1 MATLKFEDSLKK
13 TTSNITQALASSL
26 KQPTTIAYNQASL
39 PVQSIYQA
47 PAYVAPKVTSPIIST
62 QAKKT
67 TPTMASVGLLDK
79 KDTGYTSVVAKTP
92 TTTTTPTKITN
103 PDYINTSADEAE
115 LASQY
120 QSVINAYNT
129 QKQQL
134 EATYGLNSQEYA
146 IRLKQLDDE
155 YALTKQQL
163 DAQQSEQQKASE
175 GQSQE
180 AYISKMQA
188 QRVAQNILSAQGLA
202 NTGYE
207 NIYERRQEGTY
218 TKQQSAIANAY
229 QDAVNQINRS
239 REAQALAYGQ
249 NVENVKMAQQQTQLA
264 FQQNLQNI
272 AQNQAEALRSYQSG
286 LAQVKQNATYL
297 TDNRATMFSN
307 VTSAIQGGA
316 SLKEIQDALTQAVK
330 DGLVSEGSA
339 NDIARYAKTTVGT
352 GR

>member
-1 MATLKFEDSLKK
+1 MATLKLEDSLKK

-26 KQPTTIAYNQASL
+26 KQPTTIAYNQSSL
-39 PVQSIYQA
+39 PVQNIYQA
-47 PAYVAPKVTSPIIST
+47 PTYVAPKITTPIVTT
-62 QAKKT
+62 QAKIT
-67 TPTMASVGLLDK
+67 TPTMANVGLLDK
-79 KDTGYTSVVAKTP
+79 KDTGYTSIVAKTP
-92 TTTTTPTKITN
+92 TTTPTKITN
-103 PDYINTSADEAE
+103 PDYIDTSADEAE
-115 LASQY
+115 LANQY
-120 QSVINAYNT
+120 QSAINAYNT

-146 IRLKQLDDE
+146 MRLKQLDDE

-163 DAQQSEQQKASE
+163 DAQQAEQRKASE

-218 TKQQSAIANAY
+218 TKQQQLIANAY

-272 AQNQAEALRSYQSG
+272 AQNQAEALRSYQAG
-286 LAQVKQNATYL
+286 LAQVKQNSTYL

-307 VTSAIQGGA
+307 VTSAIKGGA
-316 SLKEIQDALTQAVK
+316 SLKEIQDALTQAVE
-330 DGLVSEGSA
+330 DGLVSQGSA
-339 NDIARYAKTTVGT
+339 NDISRYAKTTIGT